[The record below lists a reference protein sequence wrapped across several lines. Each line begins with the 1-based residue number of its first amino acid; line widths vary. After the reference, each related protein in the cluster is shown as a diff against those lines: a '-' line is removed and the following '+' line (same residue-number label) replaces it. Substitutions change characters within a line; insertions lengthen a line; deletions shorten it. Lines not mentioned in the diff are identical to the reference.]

1 MCKICRLF
9 LTFSKLM
16 TFLIISYFA
25 PHVTLFNMVQT
36 SVHGYCD
43 GHSPFCNYFFLLY
56 FTGLNRY
63 LDKFFKVVYSLLKK
77 YFCMNVLCYKESLG
91 ECGDK
96 NKKKE
101 SNSVVEISCDV
112 TECIFCMCMCRL
124 MGFIATSEDINMNS
138 WTSTDVTDFTRDV
151 TKIIIYRYD
160 SPWRFM

>member
-36 SVHGYCD
+36 SVHAYCD
-43 GHSPFCNYFFLLY
+43 GHSPFCNYFFNCTSWAIIDIWITFLKS
-56 FTGLNRY
+56 FTVYWRNIFAWMSY
-63 LDKFFKVVYSLLKK
+63 VIKKV
-77 YFCMNVLCYKESLG
+77 LG
-91 ECGDK
+91 
-96 NKKKE
+96 N
-101 SNSVVEISCDV
+101 VEIKIKKGVKQC
-112 TECIFCMCMCRL
+112 CRNFL
-124 MGFIATSEDINMNS
+124 RHTGFIGTAEDINMNS

-160 SPWRFM
+160 SPCRFM